1 VKHYPILPLLLTLL
15 LIATP
20 CPAGSISNWWNK
32 NVSKSNSRP
41 SGGQITKA
49 SWYGGKFHGGPTASG
64 ETYDQNSL
72 TAAHKTFPFGTKVR
86 VTNLSN
92 NKSVVVRINNRG
104 PFIAGRGI
112 DLSYAAAKKI
122 GMLQQGV
129 ARVKIQKL

>member
-1 VKHYPILPLLLTLL
+1 M
-15 LIATP
+15 
-20 CPAGSISNWWNK
+20 SQWWNK
-32 NVSKSNSRP
+32 KFSKAPTSTTTS
-41 SGGQITKA
+41 SQITKA

-64 ETYDQNSL
+64 EKYDQYSL